1 MKIFQ
6 ILTLTFLL
14 LFPKGCYNTET
25 SSTSVKPFD
34 CRVGKLIQYIPETP
48 GIKMR
53 SSQCLDY
60 VFDAQKISKVYEL
73 FVREYADHFD
83 VEYARAWSLLA
94 GLTIE
99 VSSLPR
105 TVPFAYD
112 NKGELLQNPPVNGL
126 ALSKD
131 LIWVEVKTSQ
141 IWSSSLVH
149 EFIHIIIWRDNI
161 VHGDPDHEGAQFSGW
176 TPEHT
181 VFIKRFNNMLMD
193 LEI

>member
-1 MKIFQ
+1 MKLFQ
-6 ILTLTFLL
+6 FFILTLFL
-14 LFPKGCYNTET
+14 FIPNGCYNTET
-25 SSTSVKPFD
+25 SVSSVNPFD
-34 CRVGKLIQYIPETP
+34 CRVNPLVQYVPETP
-48 GIKMR
+48 GIQMR
-53 SSQCLDY
+53 ASRCSDY
-60 VFDAQKISKVYEL
+60 IFDPQKLSEAYEI

-83 VEYARAWSLLA
+83 VEYTKAWSLLS

-99 VSSLPR
+99 VSSIPR

-112 NKGELLQNPPVNGL
+112 TKGELLQNPPVNGL

-131 LIWVEVKTSQ
+131 LIWVEVRTSQ

-149 EFIHIIIWRDNI
+149 EFMHIIIWRDNI
-161 VHGDPDHEGAQFSGW
+161 VHGDPDHEGNQFSGW

-181 VFIKRFNNMLMD
+181 AFIKKLNNMLMD